1 MKKQGWIAGLQRS
14 QADRQ
19 DWLARVSEM
28 LPEELRGSLVSV
40 TQRQGQLT
48 ILTSSAAWS
57 SRVRYAL
64 ATLESQLRA
73 EQPDIVKVLVRV
85 SPAGR
90 APGPVHA

>member
-1 MKKQGWIAGLQRS
+1 MKKQGWIADLQRA

-19 DWLARVSEM
+19 DWLARVSEL

-40 TQRQGQLT
+40 VQRPGQLT

-64 ATLESQLRA
+64 AALELQLRA
-73 EQPDIVKVLVRV
+73 ERPDIVKVLVRV

-90 APGPVHA
+90 AP